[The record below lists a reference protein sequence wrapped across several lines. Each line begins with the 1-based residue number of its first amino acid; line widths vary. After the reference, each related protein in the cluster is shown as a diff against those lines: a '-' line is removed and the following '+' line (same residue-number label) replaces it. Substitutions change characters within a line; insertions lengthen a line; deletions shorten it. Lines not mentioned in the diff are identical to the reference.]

1 MGTPERSSAA
11 THPLRTRTC
20 DLWIED
26 GILRGRFLPNAD
38 VTGADAR
45 MNLAESLRLVGGER
59 TPTLIDLRDLR
70 SQSADAR
77 ATLAGPEATKVSSR
91 VALVVASPLSR
102 VIGSFFLR
110 FNRPETPTRLFGSV
124 EGALAWLRSAEVRDG
139 G

>member
-1 MGTPERSSAA
+1 MGPPERSSVE
-11 THPLRTRTC
+11 TQPLRTRTC

-26 GILRGRFLPNAD
+26 GILRGRFLPDAD

-45 MNLAESLRLVGGER
+45 TNLAESLRLVGGVR
-59 TPTLIDLRDLR
+59 TPTVIDLRDLR

-124 EGALAWLRSAEVRDG
+124 EGALAWVRSAEVRDG